1 VGARVGPRI
10 GNRRQAGSGQRT
22 TLSCEGARALS
33 CLHGAISIAGR
44 SSSVIRTP
52 PCPLFAAPVSNASTN
67 TESAAVR
74 GRGCPRMAAPSFA
87 RSLPSRP
94 PYCAAQ
100 STKPRSPTGQKAP
113 VDASRV
119 TSRILCKS
127 SCGISVDLGANGTR
141 RVAQLGGSVPL
152 LDPPEGGAVTLVSAA
167 LSAGLADGWRL
178 LPRGTPVMGPCR
190 TRRCGSGRYCPWWVR
205 PLTTGRCADDEG
217 PAHAARELLRR
228 PPSSGWLRAARSSSA
243 SSHPASFTLAT
254 FPSGSSAA
262 ASLPRAGSWGHWVR

>member
-1 VGARVGPRI
+1 LPIQSFCAKEVIPAT
-10 GNRRQAGSGQRT
+10 GSGPLWYDQP
-22 TLSCEGARALS
+22 
-33 CLHGAISIAGR
+33 IPDGR
-44 SSSVIRTP
+44 R
-52 PCPLFAAPVSNASTN
+52 
-67 TESAAVR
+67 SAFR
-74 GRGCPRMAAPSFA
+74 PKH
-87 RSLPSRP
+87 LPSQRLDVSVP
-94 PYCAAQ
+94 
-100 STKPRSPTGQKAP
+100 
-113 VDASRV
+113 SRV
-119 TSRILCKS
+119 LCKS

-141 RVAQLGGSVPL
+141 WVAQLGGSVPL
-152 LDPPEGGAVTLVSAA
+152 FGPPEGGAVTLVSAA